1 MKIFG
6 IFFRSV
12 KILRDQSNFVDK
24 FLIGVKIIR
33 LVIDYPPKKIFL
45 APEKRVLGKIILAH
59 HMELIRILT

>member
-45 APEKRVLGKIILAH
+45 VPEKRVLGKIILAH